1 MSEYEVNVKVNVD
14 SSQVDEVIEKVKQL
28 AESIEVVNGLI
39 EELAGT
45 NNANVTAELSM
56 DSKEVAQGLY
66 NYQLAKSLKTLD
78 ARKITVGEL
87 NVSRIVGKQ

>member
-28 AESIEVVNGLI
+28 AESIEVVNGLM

-56 DSKEVAQGLY
+56 DRKFAEHELRHS
-66 NYQLAKSLKTLD
+66 QLAKEFEEMD
-78 ARKITVGEL
+78 ARIKTRM
-87 NVSRIVGKQ
+87 NRSRY

>member
-56 DSKEVAQGLY
+56 DSKFAEHELRHS
-66 NYQLAKSLKTLD
+66 QLAKEFEEMD
-78 ARKITVGEL
+78 ARIKTRM
-87 NVSRIVGKQ
+87 NRSRY

>member
-1 MSEYEVNVKVNVD
+1 MSEYEINVKVNVD

-28 AESIEVVNGLI
+28 AESIEVVNGLM

-56 DSKEVAQGLY
+56 DSKFAEHELRHSK
-66 NYQLAKSLKTLD
+66 LAKEFEEMD
-78 ARKITVGEL
+78 ARIK
-87 NVSRIVGKQ
+87 SRMNRSRY

>member
-28 AESIEVVNGLI
+28 AESIEVVNGLM

-56 DSKEVAQGLY
+56 GGKFAEHELLHS
-66 NYQLAKSLKTLD
+66 QLAKEFEEMD
-78 ARKITVGEL
+78 ARIK
-87 NVSRIVGKQ
+87 NRMNRSRY

>member
-28 AESIEVVNGLI
+28 AESIEVVNGLM

-56 DSKEVAQGLY
+56 DSKFAEHELRHS
-66 NYQLAKSLKTLD
+66 QLAKEFEEMD
-78 ARKITVGEL
+78 ARIKTRM
-87 NVSRIVGKQ
+87 NRSRY

>member
-28 AESIEVVNGLI
+28 AEAIEVVNGLM

-56 DSKEVAQGLY
+56 DSKFAEHELRH
-66 NYQLAKSLKTLD
+66 YQLAKEFEEMD
-78 ARKITVGEL
+78 ARIKARM
-87 NVSRIVGKQ
+87 NRSRY